1 MVDWLSELFTI
12 SPILFCFAS
21 ILLNAGFQIF
31 FLSSFP
37 ITVVNIAVLGPGPI
51 GGGLLTFIG
60 EVTAAFVTYHV
71 YNRGWRKFSKKIPQ
85 TIKPK
90 KYIGALIKFRQQ
102 LLWIV
107 FLRLIP
113 FFPSSAVVIMAIYLK
128 IGWLPFLW
136 GSIIGKL
143 PATIME
149 VLGALGLSVIF
160 SEQLN
165 IVMTIFI
172 VGLLLYSSSKWLWT
186 KKKTSDPY
194 QADQKNN
201 SNHPK

>member
-1 MVDWLSELFTI
+1 MD
-12 SPILFCFAS
+12 CF
-21 ILLNAGFQIF
+21 F
-31 FLSSFP
+31 
-37 ITVVNIAVLGPGPI
+37 
-51 GGGLLTFIG
+51 
-60 EVTAAFVTYHV
+60 AA
-71 YNRGWRKFSKKIPQ
+71 
-85 TIKPK
+85 
-90 KYIGALIKFRQQ
+90 
-102 LLWIV
+102 
-107 FLRLIP
+107 IP